1 MGATRSA
8 LRCLELFSA
17 SQKGPANVKKHSRLA
32 IQRPRRHLRSA
43 GRHRLIKR
51 RKIRCPIEQST
62 RPEHP
67 VRDVERSPV
76 RASLLVMLVA
86 AARSDERCSG
96 FFGLP
101 ISRIAVNGRPVW
113 HHRQIAGIE
122 RLEFFSRINR
132 FSAQNCKYRFKGFDL
147 LVRNCEVVV
156 GQHGQIG
163 KLTRGTAPRFPSGPI
178 SEAPGF
184 VSS

>member
-1 MGATRSA
+1 M
-8 LRCLELFSA
+8 
-17 SQKGPANVKKHSRLA
+17 QANTLGWLSNDRV
-32 IQRPRRHLRSA
+32 RHLRTA
-43 GRHRLIKR
+43 AWYWLIKR
-51 RKIRCPIEQST
+51 RNFAAPIQQST

-96 FFGLP
+96 FFRLP

-122 RLEFFSRINR
+122 RLKFFSRIDR
-132 FSAQNCKYRFKGFDL
+132 FSAQNREHRFKGFDL

-163 KLTRGTAPRFPSGPI
+163 KLTRRNGTAFSFLRATSRCCPEYKGARLLPS
-178 SEAPGF
+178 
-184 VSS
+184 